1 MPSPVRK
8 FLGNRLIASLI
19 VLSVPVLLATGMV
32 SINWESGF
40 PRLTVNREKV
50 SEVRQDVVEKIQDR
64 ENGYAADQ
72 TGLRDIAMPFGPKE
86 PRTGFGLPENR
97 QPAQGFGE
105 RIAVRVDELKDSF
118 NSVHDQ
124 PSNFLPSG
132 ANPRGTDGRSRESYL
147 DIKPRFPDRR

>member
-72 TGLRDIAMPFGPKE
+72 TGLRDIAMPFGLKE
-86 PRTGFGLPENR
+86 PKPCAGCQT
-97 QPAQGFGE
+97 
-105 RIAVRVDELKDSF
+105 IASPHKVLVKGSLFASM
-118 NSVHDQ
+118 N
-124 PSNFLPSG
+124 
-132 ANPRGTDGRSRESYL
+132 
-147 DIKPRFPDRR
+147 